1 MEADSTHNLTVTY
14 MWQWTAS
21 VSSRSVLTAG
31 VFVLAHASIRTDERC
46 AEAHQSQTQDPHLQ
60 SLKTERGGQE
70 KRRQERRRQETT
82 GEEKE
87 GESVVK
93 YDSV

>member
-1 MEADSTHNLTVTY
+1 MEADLNLTHNLTVTY
-14 MWQWTAS
+14 MWQRTAS
-21 VSSRSVLTAG
+21 VSSRSVLTAS
-31 VFVLAHASIRTDERC
+31 VFVLTHAPIRTDERC

-60 SLKTERGGQE
+60 SLKTERGE
-70 KRRQERRRQETT
+70 DRRRQETT
-82 GEEKE
+82 GEEKG

>member
-70 KRRQERRRQETT
+70 KRRQERRKCRGEGRRRQERKK
-82 GEEKE
+82 KE
-87 GESVVK
+87 SQ
-93 YDSV
+93 